1 MIKNENYENAK
12 SFFEKGLYEF
22 EKNNYIGSETYF
34 KASLELINDRLSTIT
49 NLIAVLLKQDK
60 YDEAQKYINI
70 GLRIDDKDEVLLLN
84 KGIYEL
90 KVNNLNSALSLFQ
103 IAVKINPQYYEAYS
117 NIGSVYKLLK
127 KRSI

>member
-49 NLIAVLLKQDK
+49 NLIAVLIKQDK

-70 GLRIDDKDEVLLLN
+70 G
-84 KGIYEL
+84 IYEGFSKFL
-90 KVNNLNSALSLFQ
+90 
-103 IAVKINPQYYEAYS
+103 
-117 NIGSVYKLLK
+117 
-127 KRSI
+127 